1 MYRLLTRIGAAL
13 ACALT
18 TLALAACGGTG
29 GPAAATTPSLPTE
42 DVVGI
47 WQASGE
53 TPDSG
58 DWSAMNDKGIY
69 VFYHFEQDGTFSI
82 EGVIPGSGLVRTG
95 TWKVDGEKVLINL
108 PEQDSSAGAA
118 DGGDAESNAE
128 AIADGKS
135 QAIEDGEVT
144 IDGDT
149 LTTDAIGDGAT
160 ITATRISEDDYN
172 AALEKSK
179 ALGPQ
184 DVAVGQTVDTDAF
197 SFTVSSISYQQEI
210 YPSDTSGYYNY
221 YTDQAGTTYLVASV
235 TFTNKGTDA
244 AVPGWSTSA
253 TLTVNGNNYQAT
265 PEVDGGNRTSQ
276 SYRVEAQQTS
286 QMIIW
291 AAVPDNVVNTGEVTL
306 SWSLPKAAS
315 GLGQYY
321 SANADNVTYRIK

>member
-1 MYRLLTRIGAAL
+1 MHKLVTRAFSAIIT
-13 ACALT
+13 ACAA
-18 TLALAACGGTG
+18 LALAACGGAG
-29 GPAAATTPSLPTE
+29 GPAAATTPSIPTE

-58 DWSAMNDKGIY
+58 DWSAMNDKGLY

-82 EGVIPGSGLVRTG
+82 EAVIPGSGLVRTG
-95 TWKVDGEKVLINL
+95 TWKIDGEKVLISL
-108 PEQDSSAGAA
+108 PEQDSSASTG
-118 DGGDAESNAE
+118 DGGDAESSAE
-128 AIADGKS
+128 AITDGKA

-149 LTTDAIGDGAT
+149 LTTDALGQGT

-172 AALEKSK
+172 AAIEKSK

-197 SFTVSSISYQQEI
+197 SFTVNSISYQQEI

-265 PEVDGGNRTSQ
+265 PEVDGGTQTSQ

-291 AAVPDNVVNTGEVTL
+291 AAVPDNVVDTGEVTL
-306 SWSLPKAAS
+306 SWSLPRAAS

-321 SANADNVTYRIK
+321 SANGDNVTYRVK

>member
-1 MYRLLTRIGAAL
+1 MNKLLSKIGAAL
-13 ACALT
+13 VCAFA
-18 TLALAACGGTG
+18 TLALVACGGTG
-29 GPAAATTPSLPTE
+29 GPAPATTPSIPTE

-47 WQASGE
+47 WQVSDNTSG
-53 TPDSG
+53 SS
-58 DWSAMNDKGIY
+58 DWSAMAEKGIY
-69 VFYHFEQDGTFSI
+69 TFYHFEQDGTFSI
-82 EGVIPGSGLVRTG
+82 EGVIPGSSLVRTG
-95 TWKVDGEKVLINL
+95 TWKVDGEKVLISL
-108 PEQDSSAGAA
+108 PGQDSSASTGE
-118 DGGDAESNAE
+118 DNGAESSAE
-128 AIADGKS
+128 AITDGKS

-149 LTTDAIGDGAT
+149 LTTDAIGQST
-160 ITATRISEDDYN
+160 ITAKRVSEDDYN

-184 DVAVGQTVDTDAF
+184 DVAVGQTIDADAF
-197 SFTVSSISYQQEI
+197 SFTVNSISYQQEI

-235 TFTNKGTDA
+235 TFTNKGSDA

-253 TLTVNGNNYQAT
+253 TLTVNGNNYRAT

-276 SYRVEAQQTS
+276 SYGVEAQQTS

-306 SWSLPKAAS
+306 SWSLPRAAS

-321 SANADNVTYRIK
+321 SANGDNVTYRVK